1 MTKFSIVL
9 SLIAIVLSAYSL
21 LVVWFDDRVFEYCE
35 RAVMA
40 VAP

>member
-1 MTKFSIVL
+1 MTKLSIVL
-9 SLIAIVLSAYSL
+9 SLTAIALSSTSL
-21 LVVWFDDRVFEYCE
+21 LVVWFDERAIDYCE